1 MSRLTYKKF
10 NNYNY
15 TDEYIDIVKEYLTS
29 GELPASFSNYQRTH
43 FKLQYRNFILRNGK
57 VVYEPLN
64 LIIVPESEKGNILK
78 DLYNDFNI
86 GVGVGIKSFYDKVN
100 SRYLGIKRV
109 DVSEF
114 LKGQQY
120 YQLTKPQPKAV
131 NRPIIGEYPNH
142 RWAIDLIDMKDY
154 IGFNSQFRYILT
166 GIDYFSKYVFA
177 IKLKENKALQT
188 VRALDTICEK
198 LETYPEILQSDNGAE
213 FKNKAMKEW
222 ATAND
227 VRLVNTTSYT
237 PQANGLIENFNGI
250 LRKMIR
256 EGFIRNNNLDWIHYL
271 DDYIENRNNTKHSTT
286 KHTPAQVW
294 EPGRKRID
302 KLDDDEKEYI
312 RSEDPIPHN
321 RNDILNKV
329 TVNLEH
335 KAKKMLERFE
345 VDKFEEG
352 DKVRVLL
359 SSINSKVR
367 ALVKSGR
374 GKLVVVK
381 YTPTIFYIDKVI
393 KPQGNFKDYTRERY
407 QLRYANGRPLTREF
421 KGNRPNDI
429 YESQYFF
436 GSELQRIDPETNDEE
451 PVLTNE
457 RANYLNRAVTVED
470 EIAKKEEA
478 RKRVASKPK
487 PEKKAVEVVDRTA
500 LKRNKTKYNVADHLD
515 DLI

>member
-1 MSRLTYKKF
+1 M
-10 NNYNY
+10 
-15 TDEYIDIVKEYLTS
+15 
-29 GELPASFSNYQRTH
+29 
-43 FKLQYRNFILRNGK
+43 
-57 VVYEPLN
+57 
-64 LIIVPESEKGNILK
+64 
-78 DLYNDFNI
+78 
-86 GVGVGIKSFYDKVN
+86 
-100 SRYLGIKRV
+100 
-109 DVSEF
+109 
-114 LKGQQY
+114 
-120 YQLTKPQPKAV
+120 
-131 NRPIIGEYPNH
+131 
-142 RWAIDLIDMKDY
+142 M
-154 IGFNSQFRYILT
+154 
-166 GIDYFSKYVFA
+166 
-177 IKLKENKALQT
+177 
-188 VRALDTICEK
+188 
-198 LETYPEILQSDNGAE
+198 
-213 FKNKAMKEW
+213 
-222 ATAND
+222 
-227 VRLVNTTSYT
+227 
-237 PQANGLIENFNGI
+237 
-250 LRKMIR
+250 R

-312 RSEDPIPHN
+312 RSEDPIPNN

-436 GSELQRIDPETNDEE
+436 GSELQRIDSETTTEE
-451 PVLTNE
+451 PVLTKE